1 MPRHSLP
8 DDSGAHGPRGPH
20 AGKRSGRGGTH
31 TRHGTRGRA
40 RRRTVFLAVGLVVAL
55 GAGTIV
61 ATRTGVLPFGGA
73 CDGSTVELRVAAAPA
88 IAPALRAVA
97 DRAREENARSD
108 GQCLDVHV
116 GERTGAE
123 MAAALRRGGGK
134 AAEDFDVWLPDSR
147 IWTDRASSSSG
158 RDTGLRP
165 LGSVASSPLTLAAV
179 PAAAEEMGWPGT
191 TYSWAQLATAANGE
205 GDLRVGTADPVR
217 SATGLLA
224 LTRIQSAT
232 AGKDA
237 DASRTAAAAAARQL
251 AERTAPGDSQVLATL
266 PHDTSGAE
274 LGNPRRNQALL
285 LSEQA
290 AYAHNRK
297 RGGAPGLRLFYP
309 GSTKDG
315 STALDFPYTLLETGE
330 RDTATSRA
338 ATRFQTLLGSAAGR
352 RELRRHGFRPPD
364 GEAAGGVARTA
375 GARAPQPYTATPGE
389 PPATED
395 VRTALGMWTITVQSA
410 RFTLVVDA
418 SASMAAPV
426 PGRPGRSRMDVTK
439 ASLTQGL
446 TQFTPQDEVGLWEF
460 STRLARGRDYRELV
474 PPRRLGHQD
483 GDGVTQRSRL
493 TKAFAGME
501 PIPGGA
507 TGLYDTTLA
516 AYEQARK
523 QYAKGRFNALVVLT
537 DGANE
542 DPGSISRAELVA
554 ELEQLSERKAPLPLI
569 AIAVGP
575 DADEKAAEELAKATG
590 GSAHRVSDPAQ
601 IHQVI
606 LKAIVEA
613 GSRG

>member
-8 DDSGAHGPRGPH
+8 DESGTHGPRGPH
-20 AGKRSGRGGTH
+20 TGEPSGRVSAR
-31 TRHGTRGRA
+31 TRHGARGRA
-40 RRRTVFLAVGLVVAL
+40 RRRTVTLAVALVVAL
-55 GAGTIV
+55 GAGTVV
-61 ATRTGVLPFGGA
+61 AARTGVLPFGGA
-73 CDGSTVELRVAAAPA
+73 CDGSTVELRVAATPE
-88 IAPALRAVA
+88 IAPALRTVA

-108 GQCLDVHV
+108 GRCLDVHV
-116 GERTGAE
+116 SERTGAH
-123 MAAALRRGGGK
+123 MATALSKGGGQAK
-134 AAEDFDVWLPDSR
+134 DFDVWLPDSR
-147 IWTDRASSSSG
+147 IWTDRASSSG
-158 RDTGLRP
+158 RAPSLRP

-179 PAAAEEMGWPGT
+179 PAAAEEMGWPRK
-191 TYSWAQLATAANGE
+191 TYSWARLATAANGE
-205 GDLRVGTADPVR
+205 GGLRVGTADPAR

-232 AGKDA
+232 AEQGA
-237 DASRTAAAAAARQL
+237 DASETAAAGAARQL
-251 AERTAPGDSQVLATL
+251 AERTAPGDSQILATL

-290 AYAHNRK
+290 AYAHNGK
-297 RGGAPGLRLFYP
+297 RDGAPGLRLFYP
-309 GSTKDG
+309 GSAKDG
-315 STALDFPYTLLETGE
+315 STVLDYPYTLLETGR

-338 ATRFQTLLGSAAGR
+338 ATRFQTLLGGTAGR
-352 RELRRHGFRPPD
+352 RELLRHGFRTPD

-389 PPATED
+389 PPTPEE

-426 PGRPGRSRMDVTK
+426 PGRPGQSRMDVTK
-439 ASLTQGL
+439 ASLSQGL
-446 TQFTPQDEVGLWEF
+446 TQFTPRDEVGLWEF
-460 STRLARGRDYRELV
+460 STRLSGNRDYRELV
-474 PPRRLGHQD
+474 PPRRLGHED
-483 GDGVTQRSRL
+483 GDGTTQRSRL
-493 TKAFAGME
+493 TRAFAGME

-516 AYEQARK
+516 AYEQARE

-554 ELEQLSERKAPLPLI
+554 ELEQLSDDQAPVPLI

-575 DADEKAAEELAKATG
+575 DADEKAAKELAQATG
-590 GSAHRVSDPAQ
+590 GSAHQVSDPAQ

-613 GSRG
+613 GSRS